1 MLNFNAEIAKIFL
14 TTNCFKF
21 AKAFEFVEFS
31 ISLSEEH
38 DDFFN
43 DDNLRTINYFNSTI

>member
-14 TTNCFKF
+14 TTNYLRF